1 MEKIELPHRETITS
15 SDTIINNSFINDGTK
30 LAGIKLTEWNNPK
43 IVGWYRVGKDKFNCT
58 KFGIYHKP
66 NFIKRFFMRTLL
78 DFYWEQEYK

>member
-15 SDTIINNSFINDGTK
+15 SDTIIIDCTLLGTK
-30 LAGIKLTEWNNPK
+30 IKELSNPK

-58 KFGIYHKP
+58 RFGTYYKP

-78 DFYWEQEYK
+78 DFYWEQDGK

>member
-1 MEKIELPHRETITS
+1 MTTKHWKII
-15 SDTIINNSFINDGTK
+15 DQ
-30 LAGIKLTEWNNPK
+30 PK

-78 DFYWEQEYK
+78 DFYWEQE